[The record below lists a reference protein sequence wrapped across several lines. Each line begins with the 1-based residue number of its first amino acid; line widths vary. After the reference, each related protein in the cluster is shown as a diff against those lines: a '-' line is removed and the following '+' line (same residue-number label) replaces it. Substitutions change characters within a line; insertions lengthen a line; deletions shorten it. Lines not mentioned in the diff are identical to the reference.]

1 MPTSID
7 ELQIEINAKAVK
19 ANQAIDSL
27 VIKLDRLTSSLNK
40 IDGSKFIGLANGV
53 QRLGSAMQTMNNIKT
68 ADFTRLSTNL
78 QKLGTINTSA
88 LNATASSLSHL
99 TRSFNQLGTV
109 SANAQQVGILA
120 SNLSKLGNASVQRAI
135 TNIPQ
140 LATAMNNL
148 MTTLSRA
155 PRVSANVIQMTQALA
170 NLANQ
175 GSKVGSASKSM
186 QNGLNRASTSATRA
200 KKSFGGLASAIG
212 RFYATYFMV
221 IRGLKGLWNSIE
233 STTDYIEAFNYFDVA
248 LGKIGSDW
256 AHQYEKYGYESA
268 DAYADSFA
276 PRLQER
282 LKKMSGLRIEI
293 DAEGKGLLSDSGLK
307 NLGLNIQEVTQYA
320 SQLASV
326 TNSIGQTGEVSLAT
340 ASALTKLG
348 ADMSSLFNVDYS
360 QVMNNLQSGIIGQSR
375 ALYRYGLD
383 ITNATL
389 QTKAYELG
397 LSKAVSEMT
406 QAEKMQLR
414 LLVILRDSKVAWG
427 DLANTINSPSNMIRQ
442 FKNNLKEA
450 GMVLGQLFTPLLQ
463 KVMPILN
470 GVTIAIKRL
479 LLNIAQFFGIKLNF
493 NEFSQGFSNTEDNI
507 DDMSDSL
514 DDMSKSAKKA
524 KAGLRGFD
532 ELKTISSSSGG
543 ASDKNAT
550 GGIDLT
556 DEILKATSEYEK
568 IWEEAYKKMES
579 RAEKFADR
587 IEKSLKPIKKLFKD
601 ISIGDWFAVG
611 EDVTTIVVG
620 INDFLA
626 RAISS
631 VNWKLVGENIGKFL
645 NGIDWKKIAESF
657 GRLFWTAINAG
668 IDLWKGM
675 FSVAPVETGIL
686 SALAGI
692 SIASGALSGLSTL
705 FANLSTFISPII
717 TSIESLGGAISSIAG
732 IIGGLSTSVLA
743 IVGIFAVFVAGMT
756 AVIATNDN
764 LRASLKDAVSTVS
777 DALKPAFQF
786 VADKVLPD
794 LKKGWNSL
802 LDALEPVGEYLE
814 GVFTDIW
821 EQMIIPI
828 LEKLGTEVLPVVVD
842 VAKDLWNNV
851 LVPFG
856 SFLMSVLKPAIKV
869 IVDVL
874 TVLWKNVTL
883 PLAQAISGVFLTAF
897 KSVVTL
903 YKENVIPK
911 VQFLIEVFEF
921 LWNNILSPFASWLTV
936 RFGPIFKSVF
946 EGIKKSVNGI
956 STILQGVITFIT
968 GAFTA
973 DWKLAWNGLV
983 SAFKGIWDTIEGIAK
998 TPINAIIGY
1007 INGMINGIEK
1017 AINNISKV
1025 VNELSFDVPDWVPG
1039 IGGQK
1044 FSFDMATVDL
1054 PNVEYLATGGFPSKS
1069 SLFVAGENGIPEML
1083 GTVGGKTAVA
1093 GGVEITGIRDAIYST
1108 SMQEMQMMREQNT
1121 LLRGIL
1127 EKEFGISSDAMF
1139 KSVRTSASDYT
1150 RRTGRPAFS

>member
-27 VIKLDRLTSSLNK
+27 VTKLDRLTSSLNK

-53 QRLGSAMQTMNNIKT
+53 QRVGNAMQTMNNIKT

-109 SANAQQVGILA
+109 SANAQQVGVLA
-120 SNLSKLGNASVQRAI
+120 SNLSKLGNASVQKAI

-256 AHQYEKYGYESA
+256 AHEYEKYGYESA

-276 PRLQER
+276 PRLQEK
-282 LKKMSGLRIEI
+282 LKKMSGLSIEI
-293 DAEGKGLLSDSGLK
+293 DAEGKGLLSDSGMK

-326 TNSIGQTGEVSLAT
+326 TNSVGQTGEVSLAT
-340 ASALTKLG
+340 ASAFSKLG

-360 QVMNNLQSGIIGQSR
+360 SVMNNLQSGLIGQSR
-375 ALYRYGLD
+375 ALYKYGID
-383 ITNATL
+383 ITNAAL

-397 LSKAVSEMT
+397 LSKSVSEMS

-579 RAEKFADR
+579 RAENFADR

-620 INDFLA
+620 INDFLT

-645 NGIDWKKIAESF
+645 NGIDWKKIINSF
-657 GRLFWTAINAG
+657 GKLFWTAINAA
-668 IDLWKGM
+668 IDTWKGM
-675 FSVAPVETGIL
+675 FSVAPVETSII

-692 SIASGALSGLSTL
+692 TIVGGAISGLSPL
-705 FANLSTFISPII
+705 FEGLSKIISPII
-717 TSIESLGGAISSIAG
+717 SAVQSLGSVISAIG
-732 IIGGLSTSVLA
+732 GVIGGLSAPILA
-743 IVGIFAVFVAGMT
+743 IIGIFAIFVGGLVT
-756 AVIATNDN
+756 VIATNEE
-764 LRASLKDAVSTVS
+764 LRNSLKNAVSTIT

-786 VADKVLPD
+786 VTENILPD
-794 LKKGWNSL
+794 LKKGWENL
-802 LDALEPVGEYLE
+802 MDALEPLAEFLE
-814 GVFTDIW
+814 DVFTDIW
-821 EQMIIPI
+821 EEGIIPA
-828 LEKLGTEVLPVVVD
+828 LEEFGTEVLPVVVD
-842 VAKDLWNNV
+842 AAKDLWNNV

-856 SFLMSVLKPAIKV
+856 SFLLSVLKPAIQI
-869 IVDVL
+869 IVDIL
-874 TVLWKNVTL
+874 SVLWQNVIL
-883 PLAQAISGVFLTAF
+883 PLAQAVSNVLRTAF
-897 KSVVTL
+897 KSLAKIFKEVVL
-903 YKENVIPK
+903 PKIEKMISIMQELRNNV
-911 VQFLIEVFEF
+911 
-921 LWNNILSPFASWLTV
+921 LSPFVSWLTV
-936 RFGPIFKSVF
+936 KFGPIFKAVF
-946 EGIKKSVNGI
+946 EGIKKAINGI
-956 STILQGVITFIT
+956 SGVLEGVIEFIT
-968 GAFTA
+968 GIFTK
-973 DWKLAWNGLV
+973 DWEDTWDGLV
-983 SAFKGIWDTIEGIAK
+983 QTFKEIWEKIEGFAK
-998 TPINAIIGY
+998 TPINAIIGF
-1007 INGMINGIEK
+1007 INGMISGIEK
-1017 AINNISKV
+1017 GINSISKS
-1025 VNELSFDVPDWVPG
+1025 VNSLSFKVPDWVPG
-1039 IGGQK
+1039 IGGED
-1044 FSFDMATVDL
+1044 FSFDMPTVDL
-1054 PNVEYLATGGFPSKS
+1054 PKVEYLATGGFPDKS
-1069 SLFVAGENGIPEML
+1069 SLFVAGEYGIPEML

-1093 GGVEITGIRDAIYST
+1093 GGVEITGIKDAIYST

-1127 EKEFGISSDAMF
+1127 EKEFGISSSLVF
-1139 KSVRTSASDYT
+1139 NSVRNSATDYT